1 MINALVYA
9 SFMLSITAVTI
20 SIIGVI
26 VGIRLKI
33 KRKERFNAPFQHVKT
48 TPSYPT
54 SLKELKPL

>member
-9 SFMLSITAVTI
+9 FFMLSITAITI

-33 KRKERFNAPFQHVKT
+33 KRKERFNAPFNT
-48 TPSYPT
+48 
-54 SLKELKPL
+54 

>member
-9 SFMLSITAVTI
+9 SFMLSITAIAI

-33 KRKERFNAPFQHVKT
+33 KRKERFNAPFNT
-48 TPSYPT
+48 
-54 SLKELKPL
+54 